1 MTYVYCNQD
10 CTAKNGIHVQHGK
23 PADEDIVHMKMLY
36 QKGYHKAVIVHRETL
51 SKNVIILHFRNVE
64 PHQEHEERPQRTRS
78 PWPENQPLQI
88 NMTRPFA
95 AKQFANS
102 SPDHLI
108 EFNCQELHVFFMAP
122 QIDLIKDV
130 SHYDVPEFIQSA
142 LQKCKQLE
150 RHDRLVIYTDGSS
163 QCRRRHNSP
172 LWTDLHDISDSWC
185 FAVFAEQYDGPF
197 NADGPHL
204 EFIGLTC
211 QQILYEADRPHHV
224 GTSHIGSDAAET
236 EALLWSALWRLSQNH
251 RLPTVF
257 VSDSQL
263 VGGQA
268 SGLVGSNS
276 FSDPYR
282 HLRAAFQ
289 ALEATLP
296 GDYLRIA
303 HTRSHAGEP
312 FNELVDHFAK
322 LEAKN
327 SLYLPRQEVNMR
339 TFGSILSILWLILSQ
354 DKDVPRLCQGGLAI
368 PPDH

>member
-1 MTYVYCNQD
+1 MSAHHTLGLMPQ
-10 CTAKNGIHVQHGK
+10 K
-23 PADEDIVHMKMLY
+23 P
-36 QKGYHKAVIVHRETL
+36 R
-51 SKNVIILHFRNVE
+51 
-64 PHQEHEERPQRTRS
+64 
-78 PWPENQPLQI
+78 
-88 NMTRPFA
+88 
-95 AKQFANS
+95 
-102 SPDHLI
+102 
-108 EFNCQELHVFFMAP
+108 
-122 QIDLIKDV
+122 
-130 SHYDVPEFIQSA
+130 
-142 LQKCKQLE
+142 
-150 RHDRLVIYTDGSS
+150 
-163 QCRRRHNSP
+163 
-172 LWTDLHDISDSWC
+172 
-185 FAVFAEQYDGPF
+185 
-197 NADGPHL
+197 
-204 EFIGLTC
+204 
-211 QQILYEADRPHHV
+211 
-224 GTSHIGSDAAET
+224 
-236 EALLWSALWRLSQNH
+236 ALLWSALWRLSQNH

-368 PPDH
+368 PPGPLKDKPQNLSGSFHSSQLWRQRMLEPSTKDKMVYPVNSTISGTSSSV